1 MKRIILT
8 VAVLVFA
15 FQFGTAQ
22 DEQITIGA
30 HVGIPTGDASDFTT
44 LNVGFDASFYFLK
57 DISEGL
63 DIGASAGYTTFLGD
77 EDEGFDDNI
86 SYIPLAA
93 SARLGLGESFFV
105 SADLGY
111 ALSTD
116 SDIADGG
123 VYYQPKFG
131 YRFGTLELA
140 AFYKGISEDV
150 ASIGSFGVG
159 LGYRF

>member
-30 HVGIPTGDASDFTT
+30 HVGIPTGDASDVTT
-44 LNVGFDASFYFLK
+44 LNVGVDASYYFLK

-63 DIGASAGYTTFLGD
+63 DIGLSTGYTMFMGD
-77 EDEGFDDNI
+77 EDAGFDEDI

-93 SARLGLGESFFV
+93 SARLGFSENFFA

-116 SDIADGG
+116 SDVADGG
-123 VYYQPKFG
+123 FYYQPKFG
-131 YRFGTLELA
+131 YTFGALELA
-140 AFYKGISEDV
+140 AFYKSISEDLV
-150 ASIGSFGVG
+150 TVSSFGVG
-159 LGYRF
+159 VGYRF